1 VDTTQIIRPTGSV
14 RPVPPRLAPIGKAS
28 YQGGPDPSVMAGHWE
43 LPRPS
48 KHGGAIYP
56 RNDGKVLWMVYRDRN
71 GKRIRESTNT
81 TDWQDAQRK
90 LRERLQ
96 ARDDK
101 ILDVVRKGERLQFT
115 DWADFFLENYSKPPI
130 RAEKTHEAN
139 ERATSHLKEAFE
151 DRSIRE
157 ITADDIELY
166 LRRRLQCRVKIKTGA
181 GIVEKNRLKPAT
193 VHQELRVLRR
203 MLNVAVR
210 KKLLPA
216 NPCNE
221 VEFPVKVKGL
231 FRPHYVTWTEQQR
244 IEFQAPEYLRNVIR
258 IITETGL
265 RVYKELMPMKK
276 DQVDLEN
283 AVAWIP
289 DSKTPNGV
297 AEIPLTDLALD
308 AFRDQIQ
315 ICATGPWLFP
325 NEESSTG
332 YQKSLKTAWRLTLRR
347 ATVPYFRIY
356 DLRSTYATRLSAGGV
371 ADEWVTQLLRQ
382 GDAKVFKKYSQM
394 KREALKKIN
403 RNANEGHLGSD
414 TERAN

>member
-1 VDTTQIIRPTGSV
+1 
-14 RPVPPRLAPIGKAS
+14 
-28 YQGGPDPSVMAGHWE
+28 M
-43 LPRPS
+43 PRPS
-48 KHGGAIYP
+48 KHDGSIYP
-56 RNDGKVLWMVYRDRN
+56 RKDGKVLWMVYRDRS

-81 TDWQDAQRK
+81 DDWQEAQRK

-101 ILDVVRKGERLQFT
+101 VLEIVRKGEQLQFA
-115 DWADFFLENYSKPPI
+115 DWVDFFLENYSKPPM

-139 ERATSHLKEAFE
+139 ERVGRHLKEAFG

-157 ITADDIELY
+157 ISADDIELY
-166 LRRRLQCRVKIKTGA
+166 LRRRLQARVQIKTSA
-181 GIVEKNRLKPAT
+181 GVVQKDRLKPAT

-216 NPCNE
+216 NPCAG

-231 FRPHYVTWTEQQR
+231 FRPHYMNWSEQQR
-244 IEFQAPEYLRNVIR
+244 VEFRAPEYLRNIIR

-265 RVYKELMPMKK
+265 RVYKELMPIKK
-276 DQVDLEN
+276 EQVDLEN
-283 AVAWIP
+283 AVVWIP
-289 DSKTPNGV
+289 DSKTPNGI
-297 AEIPLTDLALD
+297 AEVPLTDLASE
-308 AFRDQIQ
+308 AFREQIR
-315 ICATGPWLFP
+315 ISGSGPWLFP
-325 NEESSTG
+325 NDDSSTG
-332 YQKSLKTAWRLTLRR
+332 YQKSLKTVWRLTLRR
-347 ATVPYFRIY
+347 AKVPYFRIY

-394 KREALKKIN
+394 KLQMKREALKKLN
-403 RNANEGHLGSD
+403 RKANEGQAGFD
-414 TERAN
+414 TERPN